1 MTEAIAQ
8 FFSKILGF
16 IYNVVPNFGA
26 AIVILTVL
34 LKLVTYPLNNK
45 QLQSNKRMQ
54 ELNPEMKR
62 IQLKYKNDKE
72 KQNQAMMEF
81 MQKNKINPMAGCLP
95 MLVQLPILYGIFQLL
110 RDTGKFMG
118 ETVNTFLIPSLEFI
132 DLAVSP
138 SNFQG
143 DLTQQIIYY
152 IFPVLSGLST
162 YIYQKLSM
170 TDTSQKMMLYMMP
183 AIFVFFSFSFPAGL
197 IIYWITN
204 NLLTMGQHFMIV
216 NMDKKKSEETIT
228 AEAAKKT
235 KGKSAKVKKGK
246 KGER

>member
-95 MLVQLPILYGIFQLL
+95 MLVQLPILFGAR
-110 RDTGKFMG
+110 RDCMSAM
-118 ETVNTFLIPSLEFI
+118 VVWYS
-132 DLAVSP
+132 S
-138 SNFQG
+138 
-143 DLTQQIIYY
+143 
-152 IFPVLSGLST
+152 ST
-162 YIYQKLSM
+162 S
-170 TDTSQKMMLYMMP
+170 
-183 AIFVFFSFSFPAGL
+183 
-197 IIYWITN
+197 
-204 NLLTMGQHFMIV
+204 
-216 NMDKKKSEETIT
+216 
-228 AEAAKKT
+228 
-235 KGKSAKVKKGK
+235 SA
-246 KGER
+246 RAQSR